1 MLLDSSPLGGLIFL
15 LAAVAFA
22 GLGMIR
28 VFAWSSVKNLLA
40 SGWSVTQGRVEFG
53 SVVEQRVRYFSYF
66 VATIHYSYSVS
77 NEYYSG
83 ALERVFLREGSADR
97 FVAGMKDQ
105 MIFVR
110 SKPSRPD
117 RSALLREDQPGG
129 WPI

>member
-1 MLLDSSPLGGLIFL
+1 MAIDDASLRGLIFL
-15 LAAVAFA
+15 LIAVVAAAA
-22 GLGMIR
+22 GLIR
-28 VFAWSSVKNLLA
+28 IFAWSYFKNLLTA
-40 SGWSVTQGRVEFG
+40 GWSVTQGRVEFG
-53 SVVEQRVRYFSYF
+53 NVVEQRVRYFSYF
-66 VATIHYSYSVS
+66 VATIHYSYSVN

-83 ALERVFLREGSADR
+83 AFERVFLRENSADR

-129 WPI
+129 WPA